1 MEYTAVIKKSPDG
14 WYLAQCEQVPGAVT
28 QGKTAEEAVLNL
40 KEAIQLVLEA
50 ERENG
55 IIRNEDETIIR
66 RELIAV

>member
-14 WYLAQCEQVPGAVT
+14 WYLAQCEQVLGAVT
-28 QGKTAEEAVLNL
+28 QGRTPEEAVQNL

-50 ERENG
+50 ERAHG
-55 IIRNEDETIIR
+55 ITRHEDETIIR